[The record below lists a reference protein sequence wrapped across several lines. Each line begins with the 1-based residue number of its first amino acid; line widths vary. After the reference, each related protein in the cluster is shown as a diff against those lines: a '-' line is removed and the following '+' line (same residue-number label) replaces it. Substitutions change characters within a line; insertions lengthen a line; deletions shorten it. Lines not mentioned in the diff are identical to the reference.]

1 MAGESNVVE
10 DPNGPKDPY
19 HIVSFLALLC
29 GLAVLFVSSALIIN
43 ADYYVDVFGEKDG
56 EQLLFLISLSIALS
70 SPFVQLG
77 VANYANNLT
86 YTSRIIT
93 CFGLNAVLAV
103 CFPLVLTLSPD
114 ISFYLAL
121 LIAFIVG
128 VNNGILKVTTFAL
141 FASFPA
147 RFSHLIVLGKG
158 ISPLIVILLKIMVKT
173 IGDRAAETGTAEER
187 SQTIKTASTIFFFI
201 AASVP
206 IIGCI
211 VYRIARK
218 TIFSKHYISN
228 FKTRKMLRSAKIS
241 HDANPDDVHPDMV
254 RLTEN
259 PEQYDALVVAEG
271 DCEDS
276 VQQQQQEE
284 SGDATTATA
293 ATMTDP
299 LQVGSVSGYDYHKLS
314 DDTDVSSPT
323 SPGGAEDPAARV
335 ETKTIQAAAE
345 VNKWVVMKKLSL
357 PLSLMIIS
365 FFTTFSVYPSVINK
379 TKSTIPS
386 MTNSWY
392 HIWTLLVFAI
402 SDLGARSLPYE
413 WALKLCSV
421 QRVDLLVYCRLFF
434 VPIFYYAAY
443 IEQFANQIIW
453 LLTIILASTTGLVF
467 VLIIRNYQHMVSEGE
482 RPVAGSF
489 MSIAIVVG
497 VALGNVLAVCVEKF
511 IQ

>member
-19 HIVSFLALLC
+19 HIVSILALLC
-29 GLAVLFVSSALIIN
+29 GFAVLFVSSALIIN
-43 ADYYVDVFGEKDG
+43 ADYYVDIYGEKDG

-77 VANYANNLT
+77 IANYANNIT

-93 CFGLNAVLAV
+93 CFSLNTALAV
-103 CFPLVLTLSPD
+103 CFPLILNNMSTDV
-114 ISFYLAL
+114 SFYLAL

-158 ISPLIVILLKIMVKT
+158 ISPLLVIFLKIMVKL
-173 IGDRAAETGTAEER
+173 IGDRAAETGTPEEK
-187 SQTIKTASTIFFFI
+187 SHAIQTASTVFFFV

-241 HDANPDDVHPDMV
+241 HNTNPDDVHPDMV

-271 DCEDS
+271 DCEDV
-276 VQQQQQEE
+276 VQHEG
-284 SGDATTATA
+284 GDATTAT
-293 ATMTDP
+293 TTTTDP
-299 LQVGSVSGYDYHKLS
+299 LQVGSVNGYDYHQLN
-314 DDTDVSSPT
+314 DDTDVSPPT
-323 SPGGAEDPAARV
+323 SPSGTEDAATRV
-335 ETKTIQAAAE
+335 EAKTIQAASE

-357 PLSLMIIS
+357 PISLMVIA
-365 FFTTFSVYPSVINK
+365 FFTTFSVYPGVINK

-392 HIWTLLVFAI
+392 HIWTLLIFAI
-402 SDLGARSLPYE
+402 SDLGVRSLPYD
-413 WALKLCSV
+413 WLLKLCSV
-421 QRVDLLVYCRLFF
+421 QRVDLLVYCRIFL
-434 VPIFYYAAY
+434 VPMFYYAAY

-453 LLTIILASTTGLVF
+453 FLTAVMAATTGLVF

-489 MSIAIVVG
+489 MSIAVVIG
-497 VALGNVLAVCVEKF
+497 VALGNILAISVEKF